1 MIIAISNQKG
11 GVGKTT
17 PTHNLGVELAANN
30 KRVLEVDADGQSSL
44 TISFGKEPVDF
55 EHSICDIF
63 KRDPIGIEDCIYNI
77 KDNLDIIPSNLFL
90 ASMELELTG
99 RTARE
104 QVLARALKKV
114 EANYDYILID
124 CPPQLSIL
132 TLNAL
137 AAADKVLIPCQP
149 TYLSY
154 RGLDQLENTINDI
167 RELVNPELEI
177 MGVIAT
183 LYKVRVKD
191 QNEILHLL
199 QEKYNVIGI
208 IRETSEAV
216 KGIYDGLAVVERNP
230 KLPISQEY
238 KKIAEYIM
246 SM

>member
-17 PTHNLGVELAANN
+17 TTHNLGVELAANN

-44 TISFGKEPVDF
+44 TISFGKEPFDF
-55 EHSICDIF
+55 EHSICDIL
-63 KRDPIGIEDCIYNI
+63 KRDPIGIEECIYNI

-149 TYLSY
+149 T
-154 RGLDQLENTINDI
+154 
-167 RELVNPELEI
+167 
-177 MGVIAT
+177 
-183 LYKVRVKD
+183 
-191 QNEILHLL
+191 
-199 QEKYNVIGI
+199 
-208 IRETSEAV
+208 
-216 KGIYDGLAVVERNP
+216 
-230 KLPISQEY
+230 
-238 KKIAEYIM
+238 
-246 SM
+246 

>member
-17 PTHNLGVELAANN
+17 TTHNLGVELAANN

-44 TISFGKEPVDF
+44 TISFGKEPFDF
-55 EHSICDIF
+55 EHSICDIL
-63 KRDPIGIEDCIYNI
+63 KRDPIGIEECIYNI

-154 RGLDQLENTINDI
+154 RGLEQLENTINDI

-183 LYKVRVKD
+183 LYKVRVKN
-191 QNEILHLL
+191 QNEILGLL